1 VVLEARG
8 PASIS
13 LFSFVEFLHRRR
25 LCQVARIKARNEDRA
40 VQRREPKRP
49 TAPEPLRR
57 TKFRLERFCR
67 WFCDPALNWIEAS
80 RVSYSTIA
88 QDVPLPNGAT
98 IRRGSQIEKRIFE
111 VTPAGGGSGAKVSMP
126 FERLNVKG
134 RCIPVVTNL
143 RAIAGFME
151 KWRRVAAAR
160 ECCQPRLARDK
171 IDDGQSRQ
179 SLQVCVV
186 GGICDRRGVSPD
198 GGFVPDRCPRPERRE
213 LRWRCRRPQARRRQR
228 LRRLRDQPGRRRTE
242 GHWSIFA

>member
-1 VVLEARG
+1 VRVATLPTPTFRRMPSIRHHFVKPDRNRFAPTNAVEPIPVVIHPGTQRQRCQHKCSCDDADV
-8 PASIS
+8 A
-13 LFSFVEFLHRRR
+13 FS
-25 LCQVARIKARNEDRA
+25 RIKARNEDRA

-49 TAPEPLRR
+49 TAPERLRR

-134 RCIPVVTNL
+134 KCIPVVTNL

-151 KWRRVAAAR
+151 K
-160 ECCQPRLARDK
+160 
-171 IDDGQSRQ
+171 
-179 SLQVCVV
+179 
-186 GGICDRRGVSPD
+186 
-198 GGFVPDRCPRPERRE
+198 
-213 LRWRCRRPQARRRQR
+213 
-228 LRRLRDQPGRRRTE
+228 
-242 GHWSIFA
+242 